1 MLNKTCISKVF
12 TKNYTIGIM
21 TSEGN
26 YDIFYLEKG
35 NITDLDI
42 RKGRKSNE
50 HSNIIKPS
58 IL

>member
-1 MLNKTCISKVF
+1 
-12 TKNYTIGIM
+12 M